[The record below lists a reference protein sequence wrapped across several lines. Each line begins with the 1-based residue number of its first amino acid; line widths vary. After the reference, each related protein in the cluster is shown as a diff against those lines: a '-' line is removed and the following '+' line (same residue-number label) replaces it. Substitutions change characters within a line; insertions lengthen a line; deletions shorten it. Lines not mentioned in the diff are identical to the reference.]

1 MCEGLRL
8 LREQDKAEARAEAL
22 IEGRIEGRIEAKN
35 KSRMIFV
42 EYLIK
47 QGKSKAEAIKE
58 ADKVFPFLAEV

>member
-22 IEGRIEGRIEAKN
+22 IEGRIKAKN
-35 KSRMIFV
+35 ESRMIFV

-58 ADKVFPFLAEV
+58 ADNVFPLLKQA